1 MSEKIPR
8 RPIRGLIVDVDGTL
22 TTGARRLNFE
32 TAKILRELDQNG
44 LPVIMA
50 TGNVL
55 PIALALHR
63 FIGFHAPIIAENGG
77 LVYFSEEKVVHLAS
91 REVALRAYE
100 ELRKHVD
107 VRRLFTDR
115 WRETEVA
122 LEPSHGVEEL
132 LPWVEKLGVRVENT
146 GFAIHLFEPSAG
158 KLPAARMALKSL
170 GFDVEDC
177 LVAGDG
183 DNDVE
188 LLENASVGV
197 SFPAALPS
205 AKKAADYVTKNSDGE
220 GLIEALEHFGILKID
235 RS

>member
-1 MSEKIPR
+1 MPDKIPR

-22 TTGARRLNFE
+22 TTGARKLHFGI
-32 TAKILRELDQNG
+32 AKTLSDLDRDG

-55 PIALALHR
+55 PISLALHR
-63 FIGFHAPIIAENGG
+63 FLGFHAPIIAENGG
-77 LVYFSEEKVVHLAS
+77 LVYFNEDKVVHLAS

-122 LEPSHGVEEL
+122 LEPNHSVEEL
-132 LPWVEKLGVRVENT
+132 LPFIEKLGVKVENT
-146 GFAIHLFEPSAG
+146 GFAIHLFEPTAG
-158 KLPAARMALKSL
+158 KLPAAKIALESL
-170 GFDVEDC
+170 GLGVEDC

-188 LLENASVGV
+188 LLKSASVGV

-205 AKKAADYVTKNSDGE
+205 AKNAADFVTKSSDGD
-220 GLIEALEHFGILKID
+220 GLLEALEHFGIIKNG